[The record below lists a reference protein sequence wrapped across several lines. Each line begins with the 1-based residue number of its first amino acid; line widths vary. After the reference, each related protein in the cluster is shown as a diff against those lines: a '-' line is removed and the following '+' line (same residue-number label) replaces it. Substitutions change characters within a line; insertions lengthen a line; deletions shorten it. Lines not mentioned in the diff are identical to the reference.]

1 MKEKHV
7 KMKKSYNDKIFDIIN
22 VLLMCI
28 LVVIFVW
35 PLWFIVIASFSDP
48 NEVWLGH
55 VLLLPKGFTTIAY
68 QAVAEYREWYCGSQS
83 RYLHTRQQPGRRW

>member
-55 VLLLPKGFTTIAY
+55 RRALLP
-68 QAVAEYREWYCGSQS
+68 SP
-83 RYLHTRQQPGRRW
+83 TRLLPSMEISGLATAIPFSIPL

>member
-28 LVVIFVW
+28 LVVIFVRRPRW
-35 PLWFIVIASFSDP
+35 PT
-48 NEVWLGH
+48 G
-55 VLLLPKGFTTIAY
+55 
-68 QAVAEYREWYCGSQS
+68 
-83 RYLHTRQQPGRRW
+83 